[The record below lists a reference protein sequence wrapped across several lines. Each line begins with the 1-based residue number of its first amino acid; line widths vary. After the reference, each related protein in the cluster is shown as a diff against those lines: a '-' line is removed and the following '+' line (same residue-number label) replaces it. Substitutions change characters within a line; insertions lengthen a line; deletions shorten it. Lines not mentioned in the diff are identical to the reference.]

1 MHLSCVLRRRS
12 AQRHGSALVGAVL
25 ALLVVAPVRIFGQ
38 TVSLAPA
45 ASATQTYAGAVAS
58 EVGAQPKYPGI
69 GPAEGKV
76 EAEMGA
82 FKVRLYGT
90 LLLNTAVSDAG
101 VFGQD
106 IPLWTLPTAGNV
118 TYPDGTVGPA
128 GDNHDLAFTMRQSVF
143 GFTVNP
149 ARPGTNAWAPSGL
162 LEMDFFGTRAVDTI
176 QPLNRVLNQPR
187 LRMAYFQ
194 LERNGVKFVFG
205 QDKAILAPL
214 DPIALSHVAMPLG
227 ATAGDLWAWL
237 PQVRV
242 DWTRTMG
249 KTGVLLQGGI
259 LRPSFGDSRLE
270 TPPTASTSVDI
281 GSSGLGERSTKP
293 FFEGRVAVM
302 PQIRGAAATFG
313 IAGHFGEEKIG
324 VNRELRSWAVAFDG
338 SATVDPHIVL
348 RGEAFTGSNLIPFQG
363 GIAQGAAV
371 LAGAVAT
378 APPLQIQGIDA
389 RGGWG
394 ELTILPTS
402 SGKDAIY
409 VGAGTDKPK
418 VETLLPGSGRA
429 ENTFI
434 WASYFRRL
442 TGAVTLAAEWSN
454 WRFKTVTFVNNAAGP
469 VSAANIANVVN
480 VSFAYQF

>member
-1 MHLSCVLRRRS
+1 MRLHCVWRQITNP
-12 AQRHGSALVGAVL
+12 ACVGAAVAVL
-25 ALLVVAPVRIFGQ
+25 ALAPARSSGQ
-38 TVSLAPA
+38 TASVAPA
-45 ASATQTYAGAVAS
+45 ASATQTSSDTGKS
-58 EVGAQPKYPGI
+58 GTGAQPQYPGI
-69 GPAEGKV
+69 GSAADRL
-76 EAEMGA
+76 EAELGA

-90 LLLNTAVSDAG
+90 VLLNAAVSDAAI
-101 VFGQD
+101 VGQD
-106 IPLWTLPTAGNV
+106 VPLWTVPGTVSV
-118 TYPDGTVGPA
+118 TYPDGTVGQA
-128 GDNHDLAFTMRQSVF
+128 RDNHDLVLTMRQSVF

-149 ARPGTNAWAPSGL
+149 ARPVANAWAPSGL

-187 LRMAYFQ
+187 LRVAYFQ
-194 LERNGVKFVFG
+194 LERNGVKVVVG

-242 DWTRTMG
+242 DVTHQMGNTR
-249 KTGVLLQGGI
+249 VLLQGGI
-259 LRPSFGDSRLE
+259 LRPSFGDPRLE
-270 TPPTASTSVDI
+270 TPPAPSTSVD
-281 GSSGLGERSTKP
+281 GLSSGLGERSTKP
-293 FFEGRVAVM
+293 FYEGRVAVM
-302 PQIRGAAATFG
+302 PQIRGSAASFG
-313 IAGHFGEEKIG
+313 IAGHFGQEKIG
-324 VNRELRSWAVAFDG
+324 VDRELRSWAVAFDG
-338 SATVDPHIVL
+338 AATVDSHIVL

-363 GIAQGAAV
+363 GIDQGAAV
-371 LAGAVAT
+371 LAGATAT
-378 APPLQIQGIDA
+378 APPLRIQAIDA

-402 SGKDAIY
+402 SGKNAFYI
-409 VGAGTDKPK
+409 GAGTDKPK

-442 TGAVTLAAEWSN
+442 TSTVTLATEWSN
-454 WRFKTVTFVNNAAGP
+454 WRFKTVTFVNNAPGP
-469 VSAANIANVVN
+469 VSNPAKANVVN